1 MLIKRVLQLWEK
13 ITITNEAFI
22 DGGVN
27 IMRLEK
33 GMELRRTD
41 KELDNHQ
48 GVGRQICSAQ
58 VAQVVQVSGD

>member
-27 IMRLEK
+27 IMRL
-33 GMELRRTD
+33 GIATD
-41 KELDNHQ
+41 
-48 GVGRQICSAQ
+48 
-58 VAQVVQVSGD
+58 

>member
-27 IMRLEK
+27 IMWLEK
-33 GMELRRTD
+33 AWNCDGLTKPGLRIGQSPRRWQTD
-41 KELDNHQ
+41 LFCTGGTGEW
-48 GVGRQICSAQ
+48 
-58 VAQVVQVSGD
+58 

>member
-33 GMELRRTD
+33 AWNCDGLTKNWTIT
-41 KELDNHQ
+41 KE
-48 GVGRQICSAQ
+48 
-58 VAQVVQVSGD
+58 VADRFVLHR